1 MSLTKTESL
10 RRENK
15 SSSKLFIGKTMAY
28 LDTAARKRRFVF
40 LNSREKYEDILRRK
54 RIRSIKQYSTI
65 SFNISSLE
73 NSNTIKEVVHIWKT
87 GDRYYKLANRYY
99 GRPNLWWVIALY
111 NKKPTEGHLRRGDI
125 LRIPAPI
132 DIVLYYL

>member
-1 MSLTKTESL
+1 
-10 RRENK
+10 
-15 SSSKLFIGKTMAY
+15 MAY

-65 SFNISSLE
+65 SFDISSIESLDAIRE
-73 NSNTIKEVVHIWKT
+73 ATHIWKT
-87 GDRYYKLANRYY
+87 GDRYYKLANKYY
-99 GRPNLWWVIALY
+99 GRPSLWWGIALY

-125 LRIPAPI
+125 LQIPTPI
-132 DIVLYYL
+132 ELVLYYL